1 MILGYEL
8 VLKGG
13 PMKIAAY
20 CRVSTDK
27 EEQLDSLEHQKNFF
41 LEYAQKNGHRLVRLY
56 ADEGISG
63 TSLKKRAEFQRLM
76 NDAQLGLFEMVVVK
90 DISRF
95 ARNTVDFLQS
105 IRALKSL
112 GINTL
117 FLTANMESLGGS
129 EFILTVFGA
138 IAQEESVNLSKRVK
152 FGKRIN
158 AEKGRVPQRVYG
170 YDRIDNFTLAI
181 NEKEATVVREIYRLY
196 LEVGLGCR
204 TISIELNRLGYLTKL
219 GCEWNPRGV
228 RRVLTNSIYC
238 GEYVNRKYEIRD
250 CLEGKLVPLP
260 PEEHLHHARPEWA
273 IVTPEVFERTQRL
286 LDERRAQYDSGEI
299 FRAGRYSDRH
309 IFSTLI
315 KCAHCGR
322 SFCRKQ
328 YTRKNTR
335 VYWKCPTNDQYTS
348 ERCDNRITITESE
361 LLQEIRSYLSR
372 IIQDKN
378 AFVEGVLSEIRKR
391 EELPTRAYS
400 PEMLQKQKK
409 RLLMKKEKY
418 QEMYVSE
425 IITIH
430 ELKEK
435 IMEINREFDTLEKNI
450 EKNITVEKNQKTT
463 ALAVEHYVADVEA
476 FLSLET
482 VTNADMQKIIT
493 HITVAKDGEV
503 KIHLRNRKDAVT
515 A

>member
-1 MILGYEL
+1 
-8 VLKGG
+8 
-13 PMKIAAY
+13 MKIAAY

-41 LEYAQKNGHRLVRLY
+41 LEYAQKNGHWLVRLY

-63 TSLKKRAEFQRLM
+63 TSLKKRTEFQRLM
-76 NDAQLGLFEMVVVK
+76 SDAQLGLFEMVVVK

-181 NEKEATVVREIYRLY
+181 NEKEASVVREIYRLY

-286 LDERRAQYDSGEI
+286 LDERRAQYDSGEV

-309 IFSTLI
+309 LFSTLI

-335 VYWKCPTNDQYTS
+335 IYWKCPTNDQYTA

-361 LLQEIRSYLSR
+361 LLQEIRLYLAR
-372 IIQDKN
+372 VIQDKS
-378 AFVEGVLSEIRKR
+378 AFVEGVLSELKKKEARPMR
-391 EELPTRAYS
+391 EETLET
-400 PEMLQKQKK
+400 LQKRKK
-409 RLLMKKEKY
+409 SLLLKKEKY

-425 IITIH
+425 IISMQ

-435 IMEINREFDTLEKNI
+435 SEEIRRELDALEKNLKKGI
-450 EKNITVEKNQKTT
+450 TREKSEKTMALSVEQY
-463 ALAVEHYVADVEA
+463 AADVES
-476 FLSLET
+476 FLLLENI
-482 VTNADMQKIIT
+482 TNADMKKIIT
-493 HITVAKDGEV
+493 HITVTRDGEV
-503 KIHLRNRKDAVT
+503 KIHLRKQKDAIT

>member
-1 MILGYEL
+1 M
-8 VLKGG
+8 
-13 PMKIAAY
+13 
-20 CRVSTDK
+20 
-27 EEQLDSLEHQKNFF
+27 
-41 LEYAQKNGHRLVRLY
+41 
-56 ADEGISG
+56 
-63 TSLKKRAEFQRLM
+63 
-76 NDAQLGLFEMVVVK
+76 
-90 DISRF
+90 
-95 ARNTVDFLQS
+95 
-105 IRALKSL
+105 
-112 GINTL
+112 
-117 FLTANMESLGGS
+117 
-129 EFILTVFGA
+129 
-138 IAQEESVNLSKRVK
+138 
-152 FGKRIN
+152 
-158 AEKGRVPQRVYG
+158 
-170 YDRIDNFTLAI
+170 
-181 NEKEATVVREIYRLY
+181 
-196 LEVGLGCR
+196 
-204 TISIELNRLGYLTKL
+204 
-219 GCEWNPRGV
+219 
-228 RRVLTNSIYC
+228 
-238 GEYVNRKYEIRD
+238 
-250 CLEGKLVPLP
+250 PLP